1 MQSRYPARF
10 LAGKLACLAMATPLA
25 LLPASAD
32 ASFYSGDELYKVCT
46 AQRGSATYVENT
58 YECIAYITGT
68 IDAFNTIRR
77 TNKLKSCIPE
87 DVTIA
92 QLRKATVTYLTDNPK
107 VRDAPA
113 SELVFAATRKAWPCT
128 TKK

>member
-1 MQSRYPARF
+1 MQLRYLARF
-10 LAGKLACLAMATPLA
+10 SEIKLVCLAIGAPLA
-25 LLPASAD
+25 LLPVAAY

-46 AQRGSATYVENT
+46 AQRGSTTYVENT

-92 QLRKATVTYLTDNPK
+92 QLRKATVTYLADNPK
-107 VRDAPA
+107 TRNAPA
-113 SELVFAATRKAWPCT
+113 SELVFAATRKEWPCT